1 MRDGWMKALGS
12 AGLTCEEL
20 MVEVQG
26 SSTEKECLGS
36 TTDKMSK
43 GISLPKQRAQSCQAA
58 CQRDRARWDGSLSL
72 PPPPRPVPSPPP
84 LRCFGDKTEPDLCQQ
99 LGKASLAVLCESDK
113 NNATRASRC
122 RVTPSTGLFFLAG
135 GVTVG
140 QSRVSKPADIK
151 AALSYAPFSPLS
163 FPVLTGN
170 RR

>member
-26 SSTEKECLGS
+26 SSTEKECLGF

-72 PPPPRPVPSPPP
+72 PPPTPSRPPHP
-84 LRCFGDKTEPDLCQQ
+84 C
-99 LGKASLAVLCESDK
+99 AVLETKLSQTCVNSWEKHPWLCFVKVIKITPPGRPAAGLRPQQVCFSWREGSLS
-113 NNATRASRC
+113 ARARSPSQQTSRQHFPTLHFHPC
-122 RVTPSTGLFFLAG
+122 HFLF
-135 GVTVG
+135 
-140 QSRVSKPADIK
+140 
-151 AALSYAPFSPLS
+151 
-163 FPVLTGN
+163 
-170 RR
+170 